1 MQICPMINQEE
12 VQPISQEEMKEQ
24 TPTANKSE
32 FSSEDNAVKEDQDDD
47 SSEENTVSDR
57 AKEFV
62 I

>member
-1 MQICPMINQEE
+1 MEE
-12 VQPISQEEMKEQ
+12 E

-32 FSSEDNAVKEDQDDD
+32 FSSEDITVKEDQDDD

-62 I
+62 IQDF